1 MFWSEDN
8 ISECDIENIR
18 EIAEE
23 VFDEHDDWDEAFEI
37 IIEKCAKELD
47 LELLLCSCPTC
58 IFLISLS
65 GATVIW
71 MLNFLNQSAN
81 FLLFFIFEFLKNVSF
96 RRSPQLFF

>member
-1 MFWSEDN
+1 MIILKFINLYRNGEYIAMFWSEDS

-47 LELLLCSCPTC
+47 IELLLCSADYD
-58 IFLISLS
+58 IEI
-65 GATVIW
+65 
-71 MLNFLNQSAN
+71 
-81 FLLFFIFEFLKNVSF
+81 
-96 RRSPQLFF
+96 

>member
-1 MFWSEDN
+1 MIIIKFINLYRNGEYIAMFWSEDN

-47 LELLLCSCPTC
+47 IELLLCSADYD
-58 IFLISLS
+58 IEI
-65 GATVIW
+65 
-71 MLNFLNQSAN
+71 
-81 FLLFFIFEFLKNVSF
+81 
-96 RRSPQLFF
+96 

>member
-1 MFWSEDN
+1 MKFINLYRNGEYIAMFWSEDN

-47 LELLLCSCPTC
+47 IELLLCSADYD
-58 IFLISLS
+58 IEI
-65 GATVIW
+65 
-71 MLNFLNQSAN
+71 
-81 FLLFFIFEFLKNVSF
+81 
-96 RRSPQLFF
+96 

>member
-1 MFWSEDN
+1 MKFINLYRNGEYIAMFWIEDN

-47 LELLLCSCPTC
+47 IELLLCSADYD
-58 IFLISLS
+58 IEI
-65 GATVIW
+65 
-71 MLNFLNQSAN
+71 
-81 FLLFFIFEFLKNVSF
+81 
-96 RRSPQLFF
+96 